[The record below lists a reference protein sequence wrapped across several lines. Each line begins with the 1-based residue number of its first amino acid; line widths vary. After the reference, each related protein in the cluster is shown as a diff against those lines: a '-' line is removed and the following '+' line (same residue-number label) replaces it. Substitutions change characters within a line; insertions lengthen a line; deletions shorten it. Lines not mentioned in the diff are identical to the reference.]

1 MPVAGLFT
9 SIVTVA
15 TGPHRPHIIDLSES
29 SIQSGEDRGEDS
41 ALKRSAWPRVLLSAL
56 AWASVGIYFA
66 AATVILGLR
75 YWLLPNVADYAGA
88 VERALSRTIGERVTI
103 GGIRAGWQGLRP
115 ELDLTDLRIHDRE
128 GRMVLSLPGV
138 DATVSWTSLAYASI
152 NFHSLAFEQPNL
164 EIRRDSAGRLFIA
177 GMELKDNQSGP
188 DFSAWLLS
196 QREIVIRNASLS
208 WEDERRA
215 APRLE
220 FSGVTLALHNAGD
233 LHRFALRAH
242 THADG
247 ELASALDVR
256 GELRGGGIEQIQDW
270 TGRLF
275 AELDYTDLAVWQR
288 WIDYPLEIRSGKGAV
303 RLWLGF
309 SGKQLTEATADVA
322 LAKLSARL
330 GHELPLLDL
339 EWLEGRLGGKQV
351 RDGFG
356 AGFEIFGKKLSLK
369 TGGGVALPPADFGVR
384 WRPGSAA
391 RPPSGELQANALEL
405 QPLAHLGEFLPFPRE
420 LRRQLAEIDPRGS
433 VFDLK
438 LTWAGPE
445 GGDRPEHYSV
455 RGRFANLGARAW
467 RRVPG
472 FSGLSGQLDANEKG
486 GNLSLGAKNAA
497 VELPGILPDEKV
509 HFDTLT
515 AQVGWVEGKDGLEL
529 KFSNVALANRDIA
542 GTMFGSFATKPDS
555 PGMIDLTGSFSRL
568 DGASTYRYIPRLPES
583 VRNYLKSGVQAGHA
597 YDIRLRLRGD
607 LGHFPFDDP
616 KQGSFQ
622 IAGKVSGADF
632 NYADGWPGLTG
643 VSGELVFEGRQ
654 MRIFAPKG
662 AVLGVRIVNVKATIA
677 DLFNRNEV
685 LNVDGQAEG
694 PISDFLRFVD
704 SSPVT
709 RFIDGYTSGMRA
721 TGNGRLQLKLELPI
735 RRLPQAKVAGSLQLT
750 GNQIAIDPDFP
761 ALSFAQVNGRLDF
774 TESGISARSL
784 ASQFLG
790 GPAVISVATL
800 ADGTVS
806 VSAQGTA
813 TAAAAR
819 RLVDLPLLDQ
829 ASGSALWRGSISI
842 KRRIFE
848 LLVES
853 SLQGVALK
861 LPPPLG
867 KTAGEA
873 LPMRIARTNSV
884 QSGSLR
890 RFQVERLPPRGD
902 AIMLSVGRTLN
913 GVIVRA
919 REGERMVVER
929 GALGL
934 NERTPALERP
944 GIVVAGSLPYLDL
957 DTWRAPL
964 GAGSA
969 AAAMPLTALN
979 LQLGALDFAGRRV
992 NELSLRATRSAGL
1005 WNANLSA
1012 RELAGDITWR
1022 PDGQGRIVA
1031 RLRHLTIPDPA
1042 PDAAQDDT
1050 QSPSPSQSRELPA
1063 LDIVADN
1070 FVAGTTK
1077 LGKLE
1082 LVAVNQVRDWRIER
1096 LVLSNPESTLTADGY
1111 WQSWAARPSTSM
1123 NVKLEVSDAGKYLER
1138 LGYPGTL
1145 RGGIAHLEGKLGW
1158 AGSPLGIDYPS
1169 LTGNVSLKVGKGQ
1182 FLKADPG
1189 AAKLLG
1195 ILSLQSLLTFDL
1207 RDLFREGFAF
1217 DTISSSAQVAKG
1229 VLSTRD
1235 FDMHGAAARVG
1246 ITGDIDLARETQKL
1260 RLRVV
1265 PALGDSAATAATL
1278 LLNINPVTA
1287 LGALIAQRILKD
1299 PLGQIFS
1306 FEYSVTGSWSEPKV
1320 ERGQGEPRDSAVQ

>member
-1 MPVAGLFT
+1 
-9 SIVTVA
+9 
-15 TGPHRPHIIDLSES
+15 LSES
-29 SIQSGEDRGEDS
+29 SIPSDEDRGEDRGEGS
-41 ALKRSAWPRVLLSAL
+41 ALKRSAWPRVLLTAL

-88 VERALSRTIGERVTI
+88 VEQALSQAMGERVTI

-128 GRMVLSLPGV
+128 GRIVLSLPGV

-152 NFHSLAFEQPNL
+152 HFHSLAFEQPNL
-164 EIRRDSAGRLFIA
+164 EIRRDAAGRLFIA

-188 DFSAWLLS
+188 DVSEWLLS

-215 APRLE
+215 APPLK
-220 FSGVTLALHNAGD
+220 FSGVTLALRNAGD

-242 THADG
+242 TDT

-256 GELRGGGIEQIQDW
+256 GELRGGSIEQIQDW

-288 WIDYPLEIRSGKGAV
+288 WFDYPLEIRTGKGGV

-322 LAKLSARL
+322 LAKVSARL
-330 GHELPLLDL
+330 GRELPLLDL
-339 EWLEGRLGGKQV
+339 DYLEGRLGGKHV

-356 AGFEIFGKKLSLK
+356 DGFEVFGKKLSLK

-384 WRPGSAA
+384 WRPGSAS

-405 QPLAHLGEFLPFPRE
+405 QPLAHLAEFLPFPKE
-420 LRRQLAEIDPRGS
+420 LRRQLAGIDPRGS

-445 GGDRPEHYSV
+445 AGDRPEHYSV

-467 RRVPG
+467 HGVPG
-472 FSGLSGQLDANEKG
+472 FSGLSGQLDGNEKG

-497 VELPGILPDEKV
+497 VELPGILPDDKV
-509 HFDTLT
+509 HFETLT
-515 AQVGWVEGKDGLEL
+515 AQVGWFQGKDGLEL

-542 GTMFGSFATKPDS
+542 GTMFGTFATKPDS

-583 VRNYLKSGVQAGHA
+583 VRNYLKSGVQAGQA
-597 YDIRLRLRGD
+597 YDIRLRLTGD

-622 IAGKVSGADF
+622 VVGKVSGADF

-662 AVLGVRIVNVKATIA
+662 TVLGVRIVNAKATIA

-694 PISDFLRFVD
+694 PTSDFLRFVD

-709 RFIDGYTSGMRA
+709 RYIDGYTEGMRA

-735 RRLPQAKVAGSLQLT
+735 RRLQQAKVAGSLQLT
-750 GNQIAIDPDFP
+750 GNQITIDPDFP

-774 TESGISARSL
+774 TESGISARNL

-790 GPAVISVATL
+790 GPTVISVATL
-800 ADGTVS
+800 ADGTIS
-806 VSAQGTA
+806 VNAQGTA
-813 TAAAAR
+813 TAAGAR
-819 RLVDLPLLDQ
+819 RLVDLPLLDH
-829 ASGSALWRGSISI
+829 ASGSALWRGSIAI
-842 KRRIFE
+842 KRRVFE

-861 LPPPLG
+861 LPSPLG
-867 KTAGEA
+867 KSAGEA
-873 LPMRIARTNSV
+873 MPMRLARTNSM
-884 QSGSLR
+884 QSESLR
-890 RFQVERLPPRGD
+890 RFQVDRLPPRGD
-902 AIMLSVGRTLN
+902 AIMLSVGRILN

-919 REGERMVVER
+919 REGERLVVER

-934 NERTPALERP
+934 NTQAPVLERP
-944 GIVVAGSLPYLDL
+944 GIVVAGSLPYLDF
-957 DTWRAPL
+957 DHWRTLLGAGE

-969 AAAMPLTALN
+969 AATPLTALI

-992 NELSLRATRSAGL
+992 NEITLRATRSAGL
-1005 WNANLSA
+1005 WTANVSA

-1022 PDGQGRIVA
+1022 PEGQGRIAA
-1031 RLRHLTIPDPA
+1031 RLRHLIIPDPA
-1042 PDAAQDDT
+1042 PDAAKDDA
-1050 QSPSPSQSRELPA
+1050 QSPVQAPAQSKELPA

-1082 LVAVNQVRDWRIER
+1082 LVAVNQARDWRIER

-1111 WQSWAARPSTSM
+1111 WQSWAARPSTNM
-1123 NVKLEVSDAGKYLER
+1123 NVKVDVTDAGKYLDR
-1138 LGYPGTL
+1138 LGYPRTM
-1145 RGGIAHLEGKLGW
+1145 RGGSAHLEGKVGW
-1158 AGSPLGIDYPS
+1158 SGTPLAIDYPT
-1169 LTGNVSLKVGKGQ
+1169 LTGNVSLKVDKGQ

-1207 RDLFREGFAF
+1207 RDLFSEGFAF

-1229 VLSTRD
+1229 VLATRD
-1235 FDMHGAAARVG
+1235 FDMRGASARVG
-1246 ITGDIDLARETQKL
+1246 ITGDIDLAHETQKL

-1278 LLNINPVTA
+1278 LLNINPLTA

-1306 FEYSVTGSWSEPKV
+1306 FEYSVTGSWSEPRV
-1320 ERGQGEPRDSAVQ
+1320 ERVQSEARESAVQ

>member
-1 MPVAGLFT
+1 L
-9 SIVTVA
+9 I
-15 TGPHRPHIIDLSES
+15 ES
-29 SIQSGEDRGEDS
+29 SIPSGEDRGEDRGEDS

-75 YWLLPNVADYAGA
+75 YWLLPNVEDYAGA
-88 VERALSRTIGERVTI
+88 VEQALSQTMGERVTI
-103 GGIRAGWQGLRP
+103 GGIRAGWHGLRP

-138 DATVSWTSLAYASI
+138 NATVSWTSLAYASI
-152 NFHSLAFEQPNL
+152 HFHSLAFEQPNL

-188 DFSAWLLS
+188 DVSAWLLS

-220 FSGVTLALHNAGD
+220 FSGVTLALRNAGE
-233 LHRFALRAH
+233 LHRFAVRARAH
-242 THADG
+242 TRTDG
-247 ELASALDVR
+247 ALASALDVR
-256 GELRGGGIEQIQDW
+256 GELRGGSIEQIQDW

-288 WIDYPLEIRSGKGAV
+288 WFDYPLEIRSGKGGV

-322 LAKLSARL
+322 LAKVSARL
-330 GHELPLLDL
+330 GRELPLLDL
-339 EWLEGRLGGKQV
+339 DYLEGRLGGKHV

-356 AGFEIFGKKLSLK
+356 DGFEVFGKKLSLK

-405 QPLAHLGEFLPFPRE
+405 QPLAHLGEFLPFPQE

-438 LTWAGPE
+438 LTWAGAAE
-445 GGDRPEHYSV
+445 GDRPEHYSA

-467 RRVPG
+467 HRVPG
-472 FSGLSGQLDANEKG
+472 FSGLSGQLDGNEKG

-515 AQVGWVEGKDGLEL
+515 AQVGWVQGKDGLEL

-542 GTMFGSFATKPDS
+542 GTMFGTFATKPDS

-568 DGASTYRYIPRLPES
+568 DGASTYRYIPRLPEP

-597 YDIRLRLRGD
+597 YDISLRLKGD
-607 LGHFPFDDP
+607 LAHFPFDDP

-622 IAGKVSGADF
+622 VVGKVSGADF

-643 VSGELVFEGRQ
+643 LSGELVFEGRQ

-662 AVLGVRIVNVKATIA
+662 TVFGVRIVNAKATIA
-677 DLFNRNEV
+677 DLFNRDEV

-694 PISDFLRFVD
+694 PTSDFLRFVD

-709 RFIDGYTSGMRA
+709 RFIDGFTEGMRA

-735 RRLPQAKVAGSLQLT
+735 RRLQQAKVAGSLQLT

-774 TESGISARSL
+774 TESGISARNL

-790 GPAVISVATL
+790 GPTVISVATL

-842 KRRIFE
+842 KRRVFE

-873 LPMRIARTNSV
+873 LAMRIARTNSV
-884 QSGSLR
+884 QSESLR

-902 AIMLSVGRTLN
+902 AIMLSVGHTLN

-957 DTWRAPL
+957 DHWRTLLGAGE

-969 AAAMPLTALN
+969 TPATPLTALN
-979 LQLGALDFAGRRV
+979 LRLGALDFAGRRI
-992 NELSLRATRSAGL
+992 NELSVRATRSAGL

-1022 PDGQGRIVA
+1022 PEGQGRIVA
-1031 RLRHLTIPDPA
+1031 RLRHLTIPEPA
-1042 PDAAQDDT
+1042 PDAAQEDA
-1050 QSPSPSQSRELPA
+1050 QSHSQSQGRELPA
-1063 LDIVADN
+1063 LDISADN
-1070 FVAGTTK
+1070 FVAGATK
-1077 LGKLE
+1077 FGRLE
-1082 LVAVNQVRDWRIER
+1082 LVAVNQARDWRIER

-1123 NVKLEVSDAGKYLER
+1123 NVKLDVTDAGKYLER

-1145 RGGIAHLEGKLGW
+1145 RGGSAHLEGKLGW
-1158 AGSPLGIDYPS
+1158 AGSPQGIDYPT
-1169 LTGNVSLKVGKGQ
+1169 LTGNVSLKVEKGQ

-1207 RDLFREGFAF
+1207 RDLFSEGFAF
-1217 DTISSSAQVAKG
+1217 DAISSGAQIARG
-1229 VLSTRD
+1229 VLTTRD
-1235 FDMHGAAARVG
+1235 FDMRGAAARVG
-1246 ITGDIDLARETQKL
+1246 MTGEIDLARETQKL

-1265 PALGDSAATAATL
+1265 PSLGDSATTAATL
-1278 LLNINPVTA
+1278 LLKINPVTG
-1287 LGALIAQRILKD
+1287 LGALIAQRIFKD

-1306 FEYSVTGSWSEPKV
+1306 FEYSVTGSWSEPRV
-1320 ERGQGEPRDSAVQ
+1320 ERVQGEARESAVQ

>member
-1 MPVAGLFT
+1 M
-9 SIVTVA
+9 
-15 TGPHRPHIIDLSES
+15 SES
-29 SIQSGEDRGEDS
+29 SIPSGEDRGKDRGEDG
-41 ALKRSAWPRVLLSAL
+41 ALKRSAWPRVLLTAL
-56 AWASVGIYFA
+56 GWASAVIYFA
-66 AATVILGLR
+66 AAAVILGLR

-88 VERALSRTIGERVTI
+88 VEQALSQSMGERVTI

-152 NFHSLAFEQPNL
+152 HFYSLAFEQPNL

-188 DFSAWLLS
+188 DVSAWLLS

-215 APRLE
+215 APRLK
-220 FSGVTLALHNAGD
+220 FSGVTLALRNAGD

-242 THADG
+242 TPHTDG

-256 GELRGGGIEQIQDW
+256 GELRGGSIEQIQDW

-288 WIDYPLEIRSGKGAV
+288 WFDYPLEIRSGKGGV

-330 GHELPLLDL
+330 GRELPLLDL
-339 EWLEGRLGGKQV
+339 DYLEGRLGGKHV

-356 AGFEIFGKKLSLK
+356 DGFEVFGKKLALK

-467 RRVPG
+467 HRVPG
-472 FSGLSGQLDANEKG
+472 FSGLSGQLDGNEKG

-497 VELPGILPDEKV
+497 FELPGILPDGKV

-515 AQVGWVEGKDGLEL
+515 AQVGWLQGKDGVEL

-542 GTMFGSFATKPDS
+542 GTMFGTFATKPDS

-568 DGASTYRYIPRLPES
+568 DGASTYRYIPGLPES
-583 VRNYLKSGVQAGHA
+583 VRNYLKSGVQAGRA
-597 YDIRLRLRGD
+597 YDIRLRLKGD
-607 LGHFPFDDP
+607 LAHFPFDDP

-622 IAGKVSGADF
+622 VVGKVSGADF

-654 MRIFAPKG
+654 MRIFAPKA
-662 AVLGVRIVNVKATIA
+662 AVLGVRIVNAKATIA
-677 DLFNRNEV
+677 DLFNRDEV

-694 PISDFLRFVD
+694 PTSNFLRFVD

-709 RFIDGYTSGMRA
+709 RFIDGYTEGMRA

-735 RRLPQAKVAGSLQLT
+735 RKLPQAKVAGSLHLT

-774 TESGISARSL
+774 TESGISARNL

-800 ADGTVS
+800 ADGSVS

-842 KRRIFE
+842 KRRVFE

-867 KTAGEA
+867 KTADEA

-884 QSGSLR
+884 QSESLR
-890 RFQVERLPPRGD
+890 RFQVQRLPPRGD

-919 REGERMVVER
+919 RDGERMVVER

-934 NERTPALERP
+934 NAQAPALERP

-957 DTWRAPL
+957 DRWRAL
-964 GAGSA
+964 FGAGEGA
-969 AAAMPLTALN
+969 GLATTAIPLTALN
-979 LQLGALDFAGRRV
+979 LRLGALDFSGRRV
-992 NELSLRATRSAGL
+992 NELNLRATRSAGL
-1005 WNANLSA
+1005 WNAAVAA

-1022 PDGQGRIVA
+1022 PEGQGRIVA

-1042 PDAAQDDT
+1042 PDAAQDEAQPQT
-1050 QSPSPSQSRELPA
+1050 QSRELPA

-1070 FVAGTTK
+1070 FVTGTTK

-1082 LVAVNQVRDWRIER
+1082 LVAVNQTRDWRIER
-1096 LVLSNPESTLTADGY
+1096 LMLSTPEGTLSADGY

-1123 NVKLEVSDAGKYLER
+1123 NVKLEVTDAGKYLER
-1138 LGYPGTL
+1138 LGYPGAM
-1145 RGGIAHLEGKLGW
+1145 RGGIAHMEGKLGW
-1158 AGSPLGIDYPS
+1158 AGTPLGIDYPS

-1207 RDLFREGFAF
+1207 RDLFRDGFAF
-1217 DTISSSAQVAKG
+1217 DTISGSAQVAKG
-1229 VLSTRD
+1229 VLSTQD
-1235 FDMHGAAARVG
+1235 FDMRGAAARVG
-1246 ITGDIDLARETQKL
+1246 MTGEIDLARETQKL

-1265 PALGDSAATAATL
+1265 PSLGDSAATAATL

-1306 FEYSVTGSWSEPKV
+1306 FEYSVTGTWSEPRV
-1320 ERGQGEPRDSAVQ
+1320 ERGQGEKMGSDKMGSE